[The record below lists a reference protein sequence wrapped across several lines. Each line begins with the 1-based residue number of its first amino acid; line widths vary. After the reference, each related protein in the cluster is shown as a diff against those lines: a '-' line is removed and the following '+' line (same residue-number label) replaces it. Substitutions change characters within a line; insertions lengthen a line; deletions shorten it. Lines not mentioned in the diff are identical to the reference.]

1 MNDGFQIIL
10 MAIIG
15 ALIGGLT
22 NMLAIRMLFRPYEAK
37 YLFGRR
43 LPLTP
48 GVIPRR
54 REEASIK
61 MGEIV
66 TRHLLTPDAFIEKIK
81 SRETRNF
88 IMLFIDRQIETIE
101 SEKLTLRYFLERI
114 NEGLSDKVVKG
125 FNAQLSD
132 KVTAEGERLYKQEIR
147 NLVPADAMATLDGKI
162 DTLQPQITQ
171 KIEEYINSEKGYQDL
186 YTMTDEFVEHR
197 GRLAR
202 SLKYLMSKETIVQN
216 IQSELNKLIHHPK
229 MTEIQVRIINDEYER
244 IKKSRVDAL
253 ISERDQQRLI
263 DSVYD
268 VLRERIDIEGILDYP
283 IEDFNREM
291 FESFKKR
298 GKYQLR
304 DNIIEYLGE
313 NTGRIVEK
321 LQLAQVVK
329 KQIDSFELSHIE
341 DLVMEISSKE
351 FRMITL
357 LGFFLGGMIGIV
369 QGLIVVFL

>member
-22 NMLAIRMLFRPYEAK
+22 NMLAIRMLFRPYETK

-81 SRETRNF
+81 SRETQNF

-132 KVTAEGERLYKQEIR
+132 KVTAEGARLYQQEIR
-147 NLVPADAMATLDGKI
+147 NLVPTDAMATLDDKI
-162 DTLQPQITQ
+162 GTLQPQITQ

-216 IQSELNKLIHHPK
+216 IRNELNKLIHHPK

-244 IKKSRVDAL
+244 IKNSRVDAL

-291 FESFKKR
+291 FESFKTR

-304 DNIIEYLGE
+304 DNIIEYLGQ

>member
-22 NMLAIRMLFRPYEAK
+22 NMLAIRMLFRPYETK

-81 SRETRNF
+81 SRETQNF

-132 KVTAEGERLYKQEIR
+132 KVTAEGARLYQQEIR
-147 NLVPADAMATLDGKI
+147 NLVPTDAMATLDDKI
-162 DTLQPQITQ
+162 GTLQPQITQ
-171 KIEEYINSEKGYQDL
+171 KLEEYINSDKGYQDL

-202 SLKYLMSKETIVQN
+202 SLKYLMSKETIVQS
-216 IQSELNKLIHHPK
+216 IRSELNKLIHHPK
-229 MTEIQVRIINDEYER
+229 MTEIQVRIINEEYER
-244 IKKSRVDAL
+244 IKNSRVDAL

-291 FESFKKR
+291 FESFKTR

-304 DNIIEYLGE
+304 DNIIEYLGQ

>member
-15 ALIGGLT
+15 AFIGGLT
-22 NMLAIRMLFRPYEAK
+22 NMLAIRMLFRPYETK

-66 TRHLLTPDAFIEKIK
+66 TRHLLTPDAFIEKMK
-81 SRETRNF
+81 SRETQNF

-132 KVTAEGERLYKQEIR
+132 KVTAEGARLYQQEIR
-147 NLVPADAMATLDGKI
+147 NLVPTDAMATLDGKI

-216 IQSELNKLIHHPK
+216 IRNELNKLIHHPK

-244 IKKSRVDAL
+244 IKNSRVDAL

>member
-10 MAIIG
+10 MAMIG

-43 LPLTP
+43 LPFTP

-54 REEASIK
+54 REEASVK

-81 SRETRNF
+81 SRETQNF

-114 NEGLSDKVVKG
+114 NEGLSDKVVEG
-125 FNAQLSD
+125 FNAQLSE
-132 KVTAEGERLYKQEIR
+132 KVTAEGERLYQQEIGS
-147 NLVPADAMATLDGKI
+147 LIPEDALATLDGKI
-162 DTLQPQITQ
+162 DSLQPQITQ

-216 IQSELNKLIHHPK
+216 IRNELNKLIHHPK

-244 IKKSRVDAL
+244 IKNSRVDEL
-253 ISERDQQRLI
+253 ISGRDRQKLI
-263 DSVYD
+263 ESVYG

-283 IEDFNREM
+283 IEDFNPEM
-291 FESFKKR
+291 FESFKTR

-304 DNIIEYLGE
+304 DNIIEYLGK

-321 LQLAQVVK
+321 LQLAHVVK

>member
-10 MAIIG
+10 MTILG

-54 REEASIK
+54 REEASVK
-61 MGEIV
+61 MGEII
-66 TRHLLTPDAFIEKIK
+66 TKHLLTPDAFVEKLG
-81 SRETRNF
+81 SRETQNF

-101 SEKLTLRYFLERI
+101 SEKLTLRYFMNRL
-114 NEGLSDKVVKG
+114 NDGLADKVVKS
-125 FNAQLSD
+125 FND
-132 KVTAEGERLYKQEIR
+132 KLREKVDEEGVNLYGRKIGT
-147 NLVPADAMATLDGKI
+147 LVPEDAMTTLDGKVR
-162 DTLQPQITQ
+162 DLQPQITS
-171 KIEEYINSEKGYQDL
+171 KVEAYINSEKGYRDF
-186 YTMTDEFVEHR
+186 YTMTDEFIENR

-202 SLKYLMSKETIVQN
+202 SLKYLMSKETIVAN
-216 IQSELNKLIHHPK
+216 IRNELNKLIHHPK
-229 MTEIQVRIINDEYER
+229 MSEIQVRIINDEYEK
-244 IKKSRVDAL
+244 IKNSRVDEL
-253 ISERDQQRLI
+253 ISDSDREKLVH
-263 DSVYD
+263 SVYD
-268 VLRERIDIEGILDYP
+268 VLRKQIDMEGILDYP
-283 IEDFNREM
+283 ISEFNRDM
-291 FESFKKR
+291 FESFKAR

-304 DNIIEYLGE
+304 DNIIEYMQK

-321 LQLAQVVK
+321 LQLAEVIK

-351 FRMITL
+351 FRMITM
-357 LGFFLGGMIGIV
+357 LGFFLGGLIGII

>member
-22 NMLAIRMLFRPYEAK
+22 NMLAIRMLFRPYETK

-81 SRETRNF
+81 SRETQNF

-132 KVTAEGERLYKQEIR
+132 KVTAEGARLYQQEVR
-147 NLVPADAMATLDGKI
+147 NLVPTDAMATLDDKI
-162 DTLQPQITQ
+162 GSLQPQITQ

-216 IQSELNKLIHHPK
+216 IRNELNKLIHHPK

-244 IKKSRVDAL
+244 IKNSRVDAL

-263 DSVYD
+263 DSAYD

-291 FESFKKR
+291 FESFKTR

-304 DNIIEYLGE
+304 DNIIEYLGQ

>member
-22 NMLAIRMLFRPYEAK
+22 NMLAIRMLFRPYETK

-81 SRETRNF
+81 SRETQNF

-132 KVTAEGERLYKQEIR
+132 KVTAEGARLYQQEIR
-147 NLVPADAMATLDGKI
+147 NLVPTDAMATLDGKI
-162 DTLQPQITQ
+162 GTLQPQITQ

-216 IQSELNKLIHHPK
+216 IRNELNKLIHHPK

-244 IKKSRVDAL
+244 IKNSRVDAL

-291 FESFKKR
+291 FESFKTR

-304 DNIIEYLGE
+304 DNIIEYLGQ

>member
-22 NMLAIRMLFRPYEAK
+22 NMLAIRMLFRPYETK

-81 SRETRNF
+81 SRETQNF

-132 KVTAEGERLYKQEIR
+132 KVTAEGARLYQQEIR
-147 NLVPADAMATLDGKI
+147 NLVPTDAMATLDDKI
-162 DTLQPQITQ
+162 GSLQPQITQ

-216 IQSELNKLIHHPK
+216 IRNELNKLIHHPK

-244 IKKSRVDAL
+244 IKNSRVDAL

-291 FESFKKR
+291 FESFKTR

-304 DNIIEYLGE
+304 DNIIEYLGQ

>member
-22 NMLAIRMLFRPYEAK
+22 NMLAIRMLFRPYETK

-81 SRETRNF
+81 SRETQNF

-132 KVTAEGERLYKQEIR
+132 KVTAEGARLYQQEIR
-147 NLVPADAMATLDGKI
+147 NLVPTDAMATLDDKI
-162 DTLQPQITQ
+162 GSLQPQITQ

-216 IQSELNKLIHHPK
+216 IRNELNKLIHHPK

-244 IKKSRVDAL
+244 IKNSRVDAL

-263 DSVYD
+263 DSAYD

-291 FESFKKR
+291 FESFKTR

-304 DNIIEYLGE
+304 DNIIEYLGQ

>member
-61 MGEIV
+61 MGEII

-81 SRETRNF
+81 SRETQNF

-132 KVTAEGERLYKQEIR
+132 KVTVEGARLYQQEIR
-147 NLVPADAMATLDGKI
+147 NLVPTDAMATLDGKI

-216 IQSELNKLIHHPK
+216 VRNELNKLIHHPK

-244 IKKSRVDAL
+244 IKNSRVDAL
-253 ISERDQQRLI
+253 ISEKDQQRLI

-291 FESFKKR
+291 FESFKTR

-304 DNIIEYLGE
+304 DNIIEYLGQ

>member
-1 MNDGFQIIL
+1 
-10 MAIIG
+10 MAMIG

-43 LPLTP
+43 LPFTP

-54 REEASIK
+54 REEASVK
-61 MGEIV
+61 MGDIV
-66 TRHLLTPDAFIEKIK
+66 TRHLLTPDAFIEKMK
-81 SRETRNF
+81 SRETQNF

-114 NEGLSDKVVKG
+114 NEGLSDKVVEG
-125 FNAQLSD
+125 FNAQLSE
-132 KVTAEGERLYKQEIR
+132 KVASEGERLYQHEIGR
-147 NLVPADAMATLDGKI
+147 LIPEDAMATLDGKI
-162 DTLQPQITQ
+162 GSLQPQITQ
-171 KIEEYINSEKGYQDL
+171 KIEEYINSEKGHQDL

-244 IKKSRVDAL
+244 VKNTRLDEL
-253 ISERDQQRLI
+253 ISERDREKLI
-263 DSVYD
+263 ESVYG

-283 IEDFNREM
+283 IEDFNPEM
-291 FESFKKR
+291 FESFKTR
-298 GKYQLR
+298 GKYKLR
-304 DNIIEYLGE
+304 DNIIEYLGK

>member
-22 NMLAIRMLFRPYEAK
+22 NMLAIRMLFRPYETK

-81 SRETRNF
+81 SRETQNF

-132 KVTAEGERLYKQEIR
+132 KVTAEGARLYQQEIR
-147 NLVPADAMATLDGKI
+147 NLVPTDAMATLDGKI

-216 IQSELNKLIHHPK
+216 IRNELNKLIHHPK

-244 IKKSRVDAL
+244 IKNSRVDAL

-263 DSVYD
+263 DSAYD

-291 FESFKKR
+291 FESFKTR

-304 DNIIEYLGE
+304 DNIIEYLGQ

>member
-162 DTLQPQITQ
+162 DALQPQITQ

-291 FESFKKR
+291 FESFKMR
-298 GKYQLR
+298 GKYQLC
-304 DNIIEYLGE
+304 DNIIEYLGQ

>member
-22 NMLAIRMLFRPYEAK
+22 NMLAIRMLFRPYETK

-81 SRETRNF
+81 SRETQNF

-132 KVTAEGERLYKQEIR
+132 KVTAEGARLYQQEIR
-147 NLVPADAMATLDGKI
+147 NLVPTDAMATLDDKI
-162 DTLQPQITQ
+162 GSLQPQITQ

-216 IQSELNKLIHHPK
+216 IRNELNKLIHHPK

-244 IKKSRVDAL
+244 IKNSRVDAL

-291 FESFKKR
+291 FESFKTR

-304 DNIIEYLGE
+304 DNIIEYLGQ

-357 LGFFLGGMIGIV
+357 LGLFLGGVIGIV

>member
-22 NMLAIRMLFRPYEAK
+22 NMLAIRMLFRPYETK

-81 SRETRNF
+81 SRETQNF

-132 KVTAEGERLYKQEIR
+132 KVTAEGARLYQQEIR
-147 NLVPADAMATLDGKI
+147 NLVPTDAMATLDGKI

-216 IQSELNKLIHHPK
+216 IRNELNKLIHHPK

-244 IKKSRVDAL
+244 IKNSRVDAL

-291 FESFKKR
+291 FESFKTR

-304 DNIIEYLGE
+304 DNIIEYLGQ

>member
-22 NMLAIRMLFRPYEAK
+22 NMLAIRMLFRPYETK

-81 SRETRNF
+81 SRETQNF

-132 KVTAEGERLYKQEIR
+132 KVTAEGARLYQQEIR
-147 NLVPADAMATLDGKI
+147 NLVPTDAMATLDGKI

-216 IQSELNKLIHHPK
+216 IRNELNKLIHHPK

-244 IKKSRVDAL
+244 IKNSRVDTL

-291 FESFKKR
+291 FESFKTR

-304 DNIIEYLGE
+304 DNIIEYLGQ

>member
-81 SRETRNF
+81 SRETQNF

-132 KVTAEGERLYKQEIR
+132 KVTAEGARLYQQEIR
-147 NLVPADAMATLDGKI
+147 NLVPTDAMATLDDKI
-162 DTLQPQITQ
+162 GSLQPQITQ

-216 IQSELNKLIHHPK
+216 IRNELNKLIHHPK

-244 IKKSRVDAL
+244 IKNSRVDDL

-263 DSVYD
+263 DSAYD

-291 FESFKKR
+291 FESFKTR

-304 DNIIEYLGE
+304 DNIIEYLGQ

>member
-22 NMLAIRMLFRPYEAK
+22 NMLAIRMLFRPYETK

-81 SRETRNF
+81 SRETQNF

-132 KVTAEGERLYKQEIR
+132 KVTAEGARLYQQEIR
-147 NLVPADAMATLDGKI
+147 NLVPTDAMATLDGKI

-216 IQSELNKLIHHPK
+216 IRNELNKLIHHPK
-229 MTEIQVRIINDEYER
+229 MAEIQVRIINDEYER
-244 IKKSRVDAL
+244 IKNSRVDAL

-291 FESFKKR
+291 FESFKTR

-304 DNIIEYLGE
+304 DNIIEYLGQ

>member
-125 FNAQLSD
+125 FNSQLSD

-162 DTLQPQITQ
+162 DALQPQITQ

-291 FESFKKR
+291 FESFKMR
-298 GKYQLR
+298 GKYQLC
-304 DNIIEYLGE
+304 DNIIEYLGQ

>member
-304 DNIIEYLGE
+304 DNIIEYLGQ

>member
-1 MNDGFQIIL
+1 LNDGFQIIL

-22 NMLAIRMLFRPYEAK
+22 NMLAIRMLFRPYETK

-81 SRETRNF
+81 SRETQNF

-132 KVTAEGERLYKQEIR
+132 KVTAEGARLYQQEIR
-147 NLVPADAMATLDGKI
+147 NLVPTDAMATLDDKI
-162 DTLQPQITQ
+162 GSLQPQITQ

-216 IQSELNKLIHHPK
+216 IRNELNKLIHHPK

-244 IKKSRVDAL
+244 IKNSRVDTL

-291 FESFKKR
+291 FESFKTR

-304 DNIIEYLGE
+304 DNIIEYLGQ

>member
-22 NMLAIRMLFRPYEAK
+22 NMLAIRMLFRPYETK

-81 SRETRNF
+81 SRETQNF

-132 KVTAEGERLYKQEIR
+132 KVTAEGARLYQQEIR
-147 NLVPADAMATLDGKI
+147 NLVPTDAMATLDDKI
-162 DTLQPQITQ
+162 GSLQPQITQ

-216 IQSELNKLIHHPK
+216 IRNELNKLIHHPK

-244 IKKSRVDAL
+244 IKNSRVDAL

-291 FESFKKR
+291 FESFKTR

-304 DNIIEYLGE
+304 DNIIEYLGQ

-357 LGFFLGGMIGIV
+357 LGFFLGGVIGIV

>member
-22 NMLAIRMLFRPYEAK
+22 NMLAIRMLFRPYETK

-81 SRETRNF
+81 SRETQNF

-114 NEGLSDKVVKG
+114 NEGLADKVVKG

-132 KVTAEGERLYKQEIR
+132 KVTAEGARLYQQEIR
-147 NLVPADAMATLDGKI
+147 NLVPTDAMATLDDKI
-162 DTLQPQITQ
+162 GTLQPQITQ

-216 IQSELNKLIHHPK
+216 IRYELNKLIHHPK

-244 IKKSRVDAL
+244 IKNSRVDAL

-291 FESFKKR
+291 FESFKTR

-304 DNIIEYLGE
+304 DNIIEYLGQ

>member
-22 NMLAIRMLFRPYEAK
+22 NMLAIRMLFRPYETK

-81 SRETRNF
+81 SRETQNF

-132 KVTAEGERLYKQEIR
+132 KVTAEGARLYQQEIR
-147 NLVPADAMATLDGKI
+147 NLVPTDAMATLDDKI
-162 DTLQPQITQ
+162 GSLQPQITQ

-216 IQSELNKLIHHPK
+216 IRNELNKLIHHPK

-244 IKKSRVDAL
+244 IKNSRVDTL

-291 FESFKKR
+291 FESFKTR

-304 DNIIEYLGE
+304 DNIIEYLGQ

>member
-22 NMLAIRMLFRPYEAK
+22 NMLAIRMLFRPYETK

-81 SRETRNF
+81 SRETQNF

-132 KVTAEGERLYKQEIR
+132 KVTAEGTRLYQQEIR

-162 DTLQPQITQ
+162 GTLQPQITQ